1 MEKNKASQDSIK
13 ILNRRSFIITTIGL
27 ILSLIVSIRLFSL
40 QILNFNFYQ
49 KKSVENKVAVKATP
63 PLRGDIFDNEKN
75 LVAANASLYEFV
87 IYKNLNKNYM
97 DEVSNLNKLI
107 NLDLKITNISEKLKS
122 FNSYT
127 PFILSRANWQQ
138 IVEFEKNKFLFT
150 SIKIIESKKRYYP
163 HKNLSQI
170 IGYMGKSSDDKYL
183 YPKGVFH
190 LEKTYDELLKGKP
203 GKIFNEVNSRG
214 KVIREISIEEPIK
227 GNSLELTIN
236 LKLQNYAQSVLPL
249 SNKGSIVVLNRF
261 DGSIL
266 SMNSNPTYDA
276 QVFEDRD
283 NETINSLLNDPE
295 KPLLN
300 RAFTGFYPPG
310 SVFKPIPALLGL
322 KKNMINEKTEVFC
335 SGSISLADRNYYC
348 WKNGGHGKVNLKK
361 AIKESCDCYFYELAK
376 KINIDDLSEL
386 ATNLGLNNTYNIG
399 LSNAQKGLIPNK
411 KWKKSNLE
419 QGWYQGETLITSIGQ
434 GYNLTSPLQLASLY
448 SALLNGGRFP
458 SPKLIKNEPS
468 KYLGEELNSNHQK
481 AILNALKAAVQEPSG
496 TAYKLN
502 LDNPNFVKIGGKTGT
517 SQVVRIKEEDRE
529 DDLYKTKEIE
539 DRFKDHS
546 VFVGYAP
553 IDEPKYIASVII
565 ENGGSGSAVA
575 APIAHKVLNFAYQE
589 NV

>member
-49 KKSVENKVAVKATP
+49 KKSVENKVAVKATA

-97 DEVSNLNKLI
+97 DEVSKLNKLI
-107 NLDLKITNISEKLKS
+107 KLDLKISNISKKLKS
-122 FNSYT
+122 FNAYT

-150 SIKIIESKKRYYP
+150 SVKIIESKKRYYP

-170 IGYMGKSSDDKYL
+170 IGYMGKSSDDKHL

-190 LEKTYDELLKGKP
+190 LEKTYDELLQGRP
-203 GKIFNEVNSRG
+203 GKILNEVNSRG

-266 SMNSNPTYDA
+266 SMNSNPTFDA

-283 NETINSLLNDPE
+283 NDTINSLLNDPE
-295 KPLLN
+295 KPLFN

-335 SGSISLADRNYYC
+335 SGSTSLADRNYYC
-348 WKNGGHGKVNLKK
+348 WKKGGHGIVNLKK

-376 KINIDDLSEL
+376 KINIDDLSDL
-386 ATNLGLNNTYNIG
+386 ATNLGLNSTYNIG

-434 GYNLTSPLQLASLY
+434 GYNLTSPLQLASMY
-448 SALLNGGRFP
+448 SALLNGGKFP

-468 KYLGEELNSNHQK
+468 KYLGEELNPNDQK

>member
-107 NLDLKITNISEKLKS
+107 NLDLKISNISEKLKS
-122 FNSYT
+122 FNAYT

-170 IGYMGKSSDDKYL
+170 IGYMGKSSDGEYL

-190 LEKTYDELLKGKP
+190 LEKTYDELLQGKP

-335 SGSISLADRNYYC
+335 SGSTSLADRNYYC
-348 WKNGGHGKVNLKK
+348 WKKGGHGKVNLKK

>member
-13 ILNRRSFIITTIGL
+13 ILNRRSFIITVISL

-40 QILNFNFYQ
+40 QILNFSFYQ
-49 KKSVENKVAVKATP
+49 KKSVENKVSVKATP
-63 PLRGDIFDNEKN
+63 PIRGDIFDSEKN

-87 IYKNLNKNYM
+87 VYKSLNKNYI
-97 DEVSNLNKLI
+97 EEINKLNKLI
-107 NLDLKITNISEKLKS
+107 NLDLNVSSISEKLKL
-122 FNSYT
+122 FNAYT
-127 PFILSRANWQQ
+127 PFILSRANWKQ

-163 HKNLSQI
+163 YKNLSQI
-170 IGYMGKSSDDKYL
+170 IGYMGKSSDAKEL
-183 YPKGVFH
+183 YSKGIFH
-190 LEKTYDELLKGKP
+190 LEKTYDEHLKGKP

-227 GNSLELTIN
+227 GNSLNLTIN
-236 LKLQNYAQSVLPL
+236 LKLQNFAQSSLPL
-249 SNKGSIVVLNRF
+249 TNKGSIVVLNRF

-276 QVFEDRD
+276 QIFEDRQND
-283 NETINSLLNDPE
+283 TINSLLNDPE

-322 KKNMINEKTEVFC
+322 KKNIISEKTEIFC
-335 SGSISLADRNYYC
+335 SGSTSLADRNYYC
-348 WKNGGHGKVNLKK
+348 WKKGGHGKVNLKK

-376 KINIDDLSEL
+376 KINIDHLSDL
-386 ATNLGLNNTYNIG
+386 ATTLGLNNIYKIG
-399 LSNAQKGLIPNK
+399 LSNAQKGLVPNK
-411 KWKKSNLE
+411 KWKKSYLDE
-419 QGWYQGETLITSIGQ
+419 GWYQGETLITCIGQ
-434 GYNLTSPLQLASLY
+434 GFNLTSPLQLASLY
-448 SALLNGGRFP
+448 SALINGGKFP
-458 SPKLIKNEPS
+458 SPKLIKNEPT
-468 KYLGEELNSNHQK
+468 KYLGEELNTSHQK

-517 SQVVRIKEEDRE
+517 SQVVRIKEKDRE
-529 DDLYKTKEIE
+529 DDLYKTREIE

-553 IDEPKYIASVII
+553 IDDPKYIVSVII

-575 APIAHKVLNFAYQE
+575 APIAHKILNFAYQE

>member
-1 MEKNKASQDSIK
+1 MEKNKASQDSLK

-27 ILSLIVSIRLFSL
+27 ILSFIVSIRLFSL

-75 LVAANASLYEFV
+75 LVAANASFYEFV

-107 NLDLKITNISEKLKS
+107 NLDLKISYIAEKLNS
-122 FNSYT
+122 FNAYT

-170 IGYMGKSSDDKYL
+170 IGYMGKSSDGKYL

-190 LEKTYDELLKGKP
+190 LEKTYDELLQGKP

-227 GNSLELTIN
+227 GNSLDLTIN

-335 SGSISLADRNYYC
+335 SGSTSLADRNYYC
-348 WKNGGHGKVNLKK
+348 WKKGGHGKVNLKK
-361 AIKESCDCYFYELAK
+361 AIKESCDSYFYELAK

-458 SPKLIKNEPS
+458 SPKLVKNEPS

-481 AILNALKAAVQEPSG
+481 AILKALKAAVQEPSG

-539 DRFKDHS
+539 ERFKDHS

-575 APIAHKVLNFAYQE
+575 APIAHKVLNFAYQQ

>member
-49 KKSVENKVAVKATP
+49 KKSVENKVAVKATA
-63 PLRGDIFDNEKN
+63 PLRGDIFDNKKN

-97 DEVSNLNKLI
+97 DEVSKLNKLI
-107 NLDLKITNISEKLKS
+107 KLDLKISNISEKLKS
-122 FNSYT
+122 FNAYT

-150 SIKIIESKKRYYP
+150 SVKIIESKKRYYP

-170 IGYMGKSSDDKYL
+170 IGYMGKSSDDKHL

-190 LEKTYDELLKGKP
+190 LEKTYDELLQGRP
-203 GKIFNEVNSRG
+203 GKILNEVNSRG

-266 SMNSNPTYDA
+266 SMNSNPTFDA

-283 NETINSLLNDPE
+283 NDTINSLLNDPE
-295 KPLLN
+295 KPLFN

-335 SGSISLADRNYYC
+335 SGSTSLADRNYYC
-348 WKNGGHGKVNLKK
+348 WKKGGHGKVNLKK

-376 KINIDDLSEL
+376 KINIDDLSDL

-434 GYNLTSPLQLASLY
+434 GYNLTSPLQLASMY
-448 SALLNGGRFP
+448 SALLNGGKFP

-468 KYLGEELNSNHQK
+468 KYLGEELNPNDQK
-481 AILNALKAAVQEPSG
+481 AILNALKAAVQEPLG

>member
-1 MEKNKASQDSIK
+1 MEKNKASKDSIK

-107 NLDLKITNISEKLKS
+107 NLDLKISNISEKLKS
-122 FNSYT
+122 FNAYT

-150 SIKIIESKKRYYP
+150 SIKIVESKKRYYP

-170 IGYMGKSSDDKYL
+170 IGYMGKSSDDEYL
-183 YPKGVFH
+183 FPKGVFH

-348 WKNGGHGKVNLKK
+348 WKKGGHGKVNLKK
-361 AIKESCDCYFYELAK
+361 AIKESCDFYFYELAK

-468 KYLGEELNSNHQK
+468 KFLGEELNSNHQK

>member
-49 KKSVENKVAVKATP
+49 KKSVENKVAVKATA
-63 PLRGDIFDNEKN
+63 PLRGDIFDNKKN
-75 LVAANASLYEFV
+75 LDAANASLYEFV

-97 DEVSNLNKLI
+97 DEVSKLNKLI
-107 NLDLKITNISEKLKS
+107 KLDLKISNILEKLKS
-122 FNSYT
+122 FNAYT

-150 SIKIIESKKRYYP
+150 SVKIIESKKRYYP

-170 IGYMGKSSDDKYL
+170 IGYMGKSSDDKHL

-190 LEKTYDELLKGKP
+190 LEKTYDELLQGRP
-203 GKIFNEVNSRG
+203 GKILNEVNSRG

-266 SMNSNPTYDA
+266 SMNSNPTFDA

-283 NETINSLLNDPE
+283 NDTINSLLNDPE
-295 KPLLN
+295 KPLFN

-348 WKNGGHGKVNLKK
+348 WKKGGHGKVNLKK

-376 KINIDDLSEL
+376 KINIDDLSDL
-386 ATNLGLNNTYNIG
+386 ATNLGLNSIYNIG

-434 GYNLTSPLQLASLY
+434 GYNLTSPLQLASMY
-448 SALLNGGRFP
+448 SALLNGGKFP

-468 KYLGEELNSNHQK
+468 KYLGEKLNPNDQK
-481 AILNALKAAVQEPSG
+481 AILNALKAAVQEPLG

>member
-13 ILNRRSFIITTIGL
+13 ILNRRSFIITAISL

-40 QILNFNFYQ
+40 QILNFSFYQ
-49 KKSVENKVAVKATP
+49 KKSVENKVSVKATP
-63 PLRGDIFDNEKN
+63 PIRGDIFDSEKN

-87 IYKNLNKNYM
+87 LYKNLNKNYL
-97 DEVSNLNKLI
+97 DEVNKLNKLI
-107 NLDLKITNISEKLKS
+107 NLDLNISSISEKLKL
-122 FNSYT
+122 FNAYT
-127 PFILSRANWQQ
+127 PFILSRANWKQ

-163 HKNLSQI
+163 YKNLSQI
-170 IGYMGKSSDDKYL
+170 IGYMGKSSDAKEL
-183 YPKGVFH
+183 YSKGIFH
-190 LEKTYDELLKGKP
+190 LEKTYDEHLKGKP

-214 KVIREISIEEPIK
+214 KVIREIAIEEPIK
-227 GNSLELTIN
+227 GNSLNLTIN
-236 LKLQNYAQSVLPL
+236 LKLQNFAQSVLPL
-249 SNKGSIVVLNRF
+249 TNKGSIVVLNRF

-276 QVFEDRD
+276 QVFEDRQND
-283 NETINSLLNDPE
+283 TINSLLNDPE

-322 KKNMINEKTEVFC
+322 KKNIISEKTEIFC
-335 SGSISLADRNYYC
+335 TGSTSLADRNYYC
-348 WKNGGHGKVNLKK
+348 WKKGGHGRVNLKK

-376 KINIDDLSEL
+376 KINIDDLSDL
-386 ATNLGLNNTYNIG
+386 ATALGLNKIYKIG
-399 LSNAQKGLIPNK
+399 LSNAQKGLVPNK
-411 KWKKSNLE
+411 KWKKSYLD
-419 QGWYQGETLITSIGQ
+419 QGWYQGETLITCIGQ
-434 GYNLTSPLQLASLY
+434 GFNLTSPLQLANLY
-448 SALLNGGRFP
+448 SALLNGGKFP
-458 SPKLIKNEPS
+458 SPKLIKDEPT
-468 KYLGEELNSNHQK
+468 KYLGEELNTTHQK

-502 LDNPNFVKIGGKTGT
+502 LNNPNFVKIGGKTGT

-553 IDEPKYIASVII
+553 IENPKYIVSVII

-575 APIAHKVLNFAYQE
+575 APIAHKILNFAYQE

>member
-49 KKSVENKVAVKATP
+49 KKSVENKVAVKATA

-97 DEVSNLNKLI
+97 DEVSKLNKLI
-107 NLDLKITNISEKLKS
+107 KLDLKISNISEKLKS
-122 FNSYT
+122 FNAYT

-150 SIKIIESKKRYYP
+150 SVKIIESKKRYYP

-170 IGYMGKSSDDKYL
+170 IGYMGKSSDDKHL

-190 LEKTYDELLKGKP
+190 LEKTYDELLQGRP
-203 GKIFNEVNSRG
+203 GKILNEVNSRG

-266 SMNSNPTYDA
+266 SMNSNPTFDA

-283 NETINSLLNDPE
+283 NDTINSLLNDPE
-295 KPLLN
+295 KPLFN

-335 SGSISLADRNYYC
+335 SGSTSLADRNYYC
-348 WKNGGHGKVNLKK
+348 WKKGGHGIVNLKK

-376 KINIDDLSEL
+376 KINIDDLSDL
-386 ATNLGLNNTYNIG
+386 ATNLGLNSTYNIG

-434 GYNLTSPLQLASLY
+434 GYNLTSPLQLASMY
-448 SALLNGGRFP
+448 SALLNGGKFP

-468 KYLGEELNSNHQK
+468 KYLGEKLNPNDQK
-481 AILNALKAAVQEPSG
+481 AILNALKAAVQEPLG

>member
-49 KKSVENKVAVKATP
+49 KKSVENKVAVKATA
-63 PLRGDIFDNEKN
+63 PLRGDIFDNKKN

-97 DEVSNLNKLI
+97 DEVSKLNKLI
-107 NLDLKITNISEKLKS
+107 KLDLKISNISEKLKS
-122 FNSYT
+122 FNAYT

-150 SIKIIESKKRYYP
+150 SVKIIESKKRYYP

-170 IGYMGKSSDDKYL
+170 IGYMGKSSDDKHL

-190 LEKTYDELLKGKP
+190 LEKTYDELLQGRP
-203 GKIFNEVNSRG
+203 GKILNEVNSRG

-266 SMNSNPTYDA
+266 SMNSNPTFDA

-283 NETINSLLNDPE
+283 NDTINSLLNDPE
-295 KPLLN
+295 KPLFN

-335 SGSISLADRNYYC
+335 SGSTSLADRNYYC
-348 WKNGGHGKVNLKK
+348 WKKGGHGKVNLKK

-376 KINIDDLSEL
+376 KINIDDLSDL
-386 ATNLGLNNTYNIG
+386 ATNLGLNSTYNIG

-434 GYNLTSPLQLASLY
+434 GYNLTSPLQLASMY
-448 SALLNGGRFP
+448 SALLNGGKFP

-468 KYLGEELNSNHQK
+468 KYLGEKLNPNDQK

>member
-1 MEKNKASQDSIK
+1 MEKNKASQDSLK

-107 NLDLKITNISEKLKS
+107 NLDLKISNISEKLKS

-348 WKNGGHGKVNLKK
+348 WKKGGHGKVNLKK

>member
-49 KKSVENKVAVKATP
+49 KKSVENKVAVKATA

-97 DEVSNLNKLI
+97 DEVSKLNKLI
-107 NLDLKITNISEKLKS
+107 KLDLKISNISEKLKS
-122 FNSYT
+122 FNAYT

-150 SIKIIESKKRYYP
+150 SVKIIESKKRYYP

-170 IGYMGKSSDDKYL
+170 IGYMGKSSDDKHL

-190 LEKTYDELLKGKP
+190 LEKTYDELLQGRP
-203 GKIFNEVNSRG
+203 GKILNEVNSRG

-266 SMNSNPTYDA
+266 SMNSNPTFDA

-283 NETINSLLNDPE
+283 NDTINSLLNDPE
-295 KPLLN
+295 KPLFN

-335 SGSISLADRNYYC
+335 SGSTSLADRNYYC
-348 WKNGGHGKVNLKK
+348 WKKGGHGIVNLKK

-376 KINIDDLSEL
+376 KINIDDLSDL
-386 ATNLGLNNTYNIG
+386 ATNLGLNSTYNIG

-434 GYNLTSPLQLASLY
+434 GYNLTSPLQLASMY
-448 SALLNGGRFP
+448 SALLNGGKFP

-468 KYLGEELNSNHQK
+468 KYLGEELNPNDQK
-481 AILNALKAAVQEPSG
+481 AILNALKAAVQEPLG

>member
-49 KKSVENKVAVKATP
+49 KKSVENKVAVKATA

-97 DEVSNLNKLI
+97 DEVSKLNKLI
-107 NLDLKITNISEKLKS
+107 KLDLKISNISEKLKS
-122 FNSYT
+122 FNAYT

-150 SIKIIESKKRYYP
+150 SVKIIESKKRYYP

-170 IGYMGKSSDDKYL
+170 IGYMGKSSDDKHL

-190 LEKTYDELLKGKP
+190 LEKTYDELLQGRP
-203 GKIFNEVNSRG
+203 GKILNEVNSRG

-266 SMNSNPTYDA
+266 SMNSNPTFDA

-283 NETINSLLNDPE
+283 NDTINSLLNDPE
-295 KPLLN
+295 KPLFN

-335 SGSISLADRNYYC
+335 SGSTSLADRNYYC
-348 WKNGGHGKVNLKK
+348 WKKGGHGKVNLKK

-376 KINIDDLSEL
+376 KINIDDLSDL
-386 ATNLGLNNTYNIG
+386 ATNLGLNSTYNIG

-434 GYNLTSPLQLASLY
+434 GYNLTSPLQLASMY
-448 SALLNGGRFP
+448 SALLNGGKFP

-468 KYLGEELNSNHQK
+468 KYLGEELNPNDQK
-481 AILNALKAAVQEPSG
+481 AILNALKAAVQEPLG

>member
-107 NLDLKITNISEKLKS
+107 NLDLKISNISEKLKS

-190 LEKTYDELLKGKP
+190 LEKTYDELLQGKP

-348 WKNGGHGKVNLKK
+348 WKKGGHGKVNLKK

>member
-13 ILNRRSFIITTIGL
+13 ILNRRSFIITAISL

-40 QILNFNFYQ
+40 QILNFSFYQ
-49 KKSVENKVAVKATP
+49 KKSVENKVSVKATP
-63 PLRGDIFDNEKN
+63 PIRGDIFDSEKN

-87 IYKNLNKNYM
+87 LYKNLNKNYL
-97 DEVSNLNKLI
+97 DEVNKLNKLI
-107 NLDLKITNISEKLKS
+107 NLDLNISSISEKLKL
-122 FNSYT
+122 FNAYT
-127 PFILSRANWQQ
+127 PFILSRANWKQ

-163 HKNLSQI
+163 YKNLSQI
-170 IGYMGKSSDDKYL
+170 IGYMGKSSDAKEL
-183 YPKGVFH
+183 YSKGIFH
-190 LEKTYDELLKGKP
+190 LEKTYDEHLKGKP

-214 KVIREISIEEPIK
+214 KVIREIAIEEPIK
-227 GNSLELTIN
+227 GNSLNLTIN
-236 LKLQNYAQSVLPL
+236 LKLQNFAQSVLPL
-249 SNKGSIVVLNRF
+249 TNKGSIVVLNRF

-276 QVFEDRD
+276 QVFEDRQND
-283 NETINSLLNDPE
+283 TINSLLNDPE

-322 KKNMINEKTEVFC
+322 KKNIISEKTEIFC
-335 SGSISLADRNYYC
+335 TGSTSLADRNYYC
-348 WKNGGHGKVNLKK
+348 WKKGGHGRVNLKK

-376 KINIDDLSEL
+376 KINIDDLSDL
-386 ATNLGLNNTYNIG
+386 ATALGLNKIYKIG
-399 LSNAQKGLIPNK
+399 LSNAQKGLVPNK
-411 KWKKSNLE
+411 KWKKSYLD
-419 QGWYQGETLITSIGQ
+419 QGWYQGETLITCIGQ
-434 GYNLTSPLQLASLY
+434 GFNLTSPLQLASLY
-448 SALLNGGRFP
+448 SALLNGGKFP
-458 SPKLIKNEPS
+458 SPKLIKDEPT
-468 KYLGEELNSNHQK
+468 KYLGEELNTTHQK

-502 LDNPNFVKIGGKTGT
+502 LNNPNFVKIGGKTGT

-553 IDEPKYIASVII
+553 IENPKYIVSVII

-575 APIAHKVLNFAYQE
+575 APIAHKILNFAYQE

>member
-49 KKSVENKVAVKATP
+49 KKSVENKVAVKVTA
-63 PLRGDIFDNEKN
+63 PLRGDIFDNKKN

-97 DEVSNLNKLI
+97 DEIFKLNKLI
-107 NLDLKITNISEKLKS
+107 KLDLKISNISEKLKS
-122 FNSYT
+122 FNAYT

-150 SIKIIESKKRYYP
+150 SVKIIESKKRYYP

-170 IGYMGKSSDDKYL
+170 IGYMGKSSDDKHL

-190 LEKTYDELLKGKP
+190 LEKTYDELLQGRP

-266 SMNSNPTYDA
+266 SMNSNPTFDA

-283 NETINSLLNDPE
+283 NDTINSLLNDPE
-295 KPLLN
+295 KPLFN

-335 SGSISLADRNYYC
+335 SGSTSLADRNYYC
-348 WKNGGHGKVNLKK
+348 WKKGGHGKVNLKK

-376 KINIDDLSEL
+376 KINIDDLSDL
-386 ATNLGLNNTYNIG
+386 ATNLGLNSTYNIG

-434 GYNLTSPLQLASLY
+434 GYNLTSPLQLASMY
-448 SALLNGGRFP
+448 SALLNGGKFP

-468 KYLGEELNSNHQK
+468 KYLGEELNPNDQK
-481 AILNALKAAVQEPSG
+481 AILNALKATVQEPSG